1 MNEAVELVRADPSG
15 EREAPTAV
23 EAFRTL
29 AGRGEVAT
37 HADARIVHLSEALEL
52 GSPEIRFRLRAA
64 LLDDSARSAADM
76 EHRAVCYIQLMRIVD
91 TSISLS
97 ELERMAHRG
106 FGDLVKAVVDVE
118 RGIMA
123 VDAELHADQE
133 AVLLEDGS
141 EQTDLWGI
149 NLYPELSGPDFVE
162 FDSMINIRPSQGN
175 RSRGVDDPAAREKIR
190 MIVASLVGV
199 NSP

>member
-1 MNEAVELVRADPSG
+1 MC
-15 EREAPTAV
+15 
-23 EAFRTL
+23 
-29 AGRGEVAT
+29 
-37 HADARIVHLSEALEL
+37 
-52 GSPEIRFRLRAA
+52 
-64 LLDDSARSAADM
+64 LDTMTDCARSCQDVPAA
-76 EHRAVCYIQLMRIVD
+76 AVCYIQLMRIVD

-97 ELERMAHRG
+97 ELERMARRG

-133 AVLLEDGS
+133 AALLEDGS

-162 FDSMINIRPSQGN
+162 FDSMINIRPSQSN
-175 RSRGVDDPAAREKIR
+175 RSRGVDDPVAREKIR
-190 MIVASLVGV
+190 MIVASLVDT

>member
-1 MNEAVELVRADPSG
+1 MTDGARSCQDALAAAVASTVRLPAC
-15 EREAPTAV
+15 T
-23 EAFRTL
+23 
-29 AGRGEVAT
+29 
-37 HADARIVHLSEALEL
+37 
-52 GSPEIRFRLRAA
+52 
-64 LLDDSARSAADM
+64 SAADIG
-76 EHRAVCYIQLMRIVD
+76 HRTVCYIQLMRIVH

-97 ELERMAHRG
+97 ELKRMARRG

-123 VDAELHADQE
+123 VDAELHADEE
-133 AVLLEDGS
+133 AALLEDGS

-190 MIVASLVGV
+190 TIVASLVDV

>member
-1 MNEAVELVRADPSG
+1 
-15 EREAPTAV
+15 
-23 EAFRTL
+23 
-29 AGRGEVAT
+29 
-37 HADARIVHLSEALEL
+37 
-52 GSPEIRFRLRAA
+52 
-64 LLDDSARSAADM
+64 
-76 EHRAVCYIQLMRIVD
+76 MRIVD

-97 ELERMAHRG
+97 ELESMARRG

-133 AVLLEDGS
+133 AALLEDGS
-141 EQTDLWGI
+141 EQADLWGI

-175 RSRGVDDPAAREKIR
+175 RSRGVDDPATREKIR
-190 MIVASLVGV
+190 VIVASLVDM

>member
-1 MNEAVELVRADPSG
+1 M
-15 EREAPTAV
+15 
-23 EAFRTL
+23 
-29 AGRGEVAT
+29 
-37 HADARIVHLSEALEL
+37 
-52 GSPEIRFRLRAA
+52 
-64 LLDDSARSAADM
+64 
-76 EHRAVCYIQLMRIVD
+76 CYIQLMKIVV

-97 ELERMAHRG
+97 ELERMARLG

-133 AVLLEDGS
+133 AALLEEGS
-141 EQTDLWGI
+141 SQADLWGI

-175 RSRGVDDPAAREKIR
+175 RSRGVDDPAVREKIR
-190 MIVASLVGV
+190 VIVASLVDM
-199 NSP
+199 NAP

>member
-1 MNEAVELVRADPSG
+1 
-15 EREAPTAV
+15 
-23 EAFRTL
+23 
-29 AGRGEVAT
+29 
-37 HADARIVHLSEALEL
+37 
-52 GSPEIRFRLRAA
+52 
-64 LLDDSARSAADM
+64 
-76 EHRAVCYIQLMRIVD
+76 MRIVD

-97 ELERMAHRG
+97 ELERMALSG

-133 AVLLEDGS
+133 AALLEDGS

-175 RSRGVDDPAAREKIR
+175 RSRGVDDPATREKIR
-190 MIVASLVGV
+190 TIVASLVDV
-199 NSP
+199 SSP